1 VLVVEDEPG
10 LAEVL
15 ALHLRAAG
23 YAPVVARDGLEALY
37 ALDRAPPRVIL
48 LDLHLPRLS
57 GFRLL
62 ALLQQRPA
70 AARAP
75 VLVLTALNFA
85 EAREVARAGVAGFM
99 TKPFDPAA
107 VVQRVDGLLGRPP
120 ARGDAPPRARGRV
133 G

>member
-75 VLVLTALNFA
+75 VLVLTALNVA
-85 EAREVARAGVAGFM
+85 EARGVARAGADAFL
-99 TKPFDPAA
+99 TKPFDAA
-107 VVQRVDGLLGRPP
+107 ELAARAARLLAGAGPVD
-120 ARGDAPPRARGRV
+120 A
-133 G
+133 